1 MLTHVQRVE
10 FEKEELDGKL
20 VKLKAFLISNYYQ
33 GLSEEMK
40 LLLTEQAKVMEQYSD
55 ILAKRLTL
63 FGAQRIL

>member
-10 FEKEELDGKL
+10 FEKEELDDKL
-20 VKLKAFLISNYYQ
+20 TKLKAFLVSNYYQ

-40 LLLTEQAKVMEQYSD
+40 LLLEEQAEVMKKYSD

-63 FGAQRIL
+63 FGQQRIL

>member
-20 VKLKAFLISNYYQ
+20 VKLKAFLISNYYL

-40 LLLTEQAKVMEQYSD
+40 LLLTEQAEAMEKYSG

-63 FGAQRIL
+63 FGKKHVL

>member
-10 FEKEELDGKL
+10 FEKEELDDKL
-20 VKLKAFLISNYYQ
+20 TKLKAFLVSNYYQ

-40 LLLTEQAKVMEQYSD
+40 LLLEEQAEVMEKYSD

-63 FGAQRIL
+63 FGQQRIL